1 MNNAVLRRIAPP
13 AMSSANREPHPAVVE
28 ACLTTFSDGQIPEIP
43 WEGPT
48 ADEWRRAGLAI
59 AKQVALHI
67 AGYRDRDE
75 FTRDGGLF
83 AWNVFETPHL
93 ATRRDH

>member
-43 WEGPT
+43 WGG
-48 ADEWRRAGLAI
+48 ADRRRMAAGGI
-59 AKQVALHI
+59 
-67 AGYRDRDE
+67 GYC
-75 FTRDGGLF
+75 
-83 AWNVFETPHL
+83 
-93 ATRRDH
+93 